1 MPIAIIV
8 HGGAGHVP
16 AEHADEYKAG
26 CKEAVMA
33 GWSILQEGGTAL
45 DAVEAAVRVLED
57 NPIYNA
63 GTGSGLTNEGSIEMD
78 AGIMEGRTLHVG
90 AVAGVELIKNP
101 ISLAHKVLSSPH
113 VLLVGKG
120 AQNFAIEQGMAL
132 CTFKDLLTEHRYQ
145 QWKERN
151 AAQTTGEADGEL
163 ARVAFFSQTN
173 SPLPGHGRPQ
183 GPTPHIHS
191 TPAPTRDPFQND
203 LPKNLPVQA
212 DGKEEKHG
220 TIGAVALDAA
230 GVLAAATST
239 GGMPNKYPG
248 RVGDSPL
255 IGCGFYADE
264 HAAISCTGYGE
275 DFIRLL
281 IAKRAADIVAC
292 GVAAQD
298 AAKATIA
305 ILNAKATG
313 VGGLIIVD
321 YLGNV
326 GYAWNSEDMPYAYMH
341 ELLEEPV
348 AGI

>member
-16 AEHADEYKAG
+16 AEHADEYKVG
-26 CKEAVMA
+26 CKEAAMV
-33 GWSILQEGGTAL
+33 GWRILQESGSAL

-63 GTGSGLTNEGSIEMD
+63 GTGSGLTNEGTIELD
-78 AGIMEGRTLHVG
+78 AGIMEGKTLQVG

-101 ISLAHKVLSSPH
+101 ISLARKVLDSPH

-120 AQNFAIEQGMAL
+120 AQNFAIEQGMSL
-132 CTFKDLLTEHRYQ
+132 CTFEDLLTEQRYQ

-151 AAQTTGEADGEL
+151 AAQTTGGADGE
-163 ARVAFFSQTN
+163 
-173 SPLPGHGRPQ
+173 
-183 GPTPHIHS
+183 
-191 TPAPTRDPFQND
+191 
-203 LPKNLPVQA
+203 
-212 DGKEEKHG
+212 EEKHG
-220 TIGAVALDAA
+220 TIGAVARDAS
-230 GVLAAATST
+230 GILAAATST
-239 GGMPNKYPG
+239 GGTPNKYPG

-298 AAKATIA
+298 AAEATIA
-305 ILNAKATG
+305 ILKAKATG
-313 VGGLIIVD
+313 AGGLVIVD

-326 GYAWNSEDMPYAYMH
+326 GYAWNSEDMSYAYMH